1 MFGGGELLTKENI
14 ILSALRLFLL
24 RGYRNVSL
32 VDVAKEIGITKGG
45 IYHYFESKEQL
56 FHACI
61 CYLYDHFGEKYARFF
76 SEEKTFRGIL
86 DFLLSEEQD
95 IYFKR
100 LINVEQGDYRA
111 NNASLALE
119 IIHNFPEVQ
128 QRIDQGQLDL
138 RNTIKE
144 KLQLAQ
150 ETGEIRRDCDPK
162 VVATMI
168 LSVSNGLNILGKQ
181 INTSAMH
188 QQLIHSIWSF
198 IKGNGNE
205 ELSS

>member
-1 MFGGGELLTKENI
+1 MLEGGEIVTKENI
-14 ILSALRLFLL
+14 MLSALRLFLL

-61 CYLYDHFGEKYARFF
+61 CYLYDHFGEKYTRVFN
-76 SEEKTFRGIL
+76 EEKTFRGIL
-86 DFLLSEEQD
+86 NFLLSDEQD
-95 IYFKR
+95 AYFKR

-119 IIHNFPEVQ
+119 VIHNFPDLQ
-128 QRIDQGQLDL
+128 QRIDQGQLEL
-138 RNTIKE
+138 RNKIKE

-150 ETGEIRRDCDPK
+150 ATGETTRDFDPQ

-168 LSVSNGLNILGKQ
+168 LSVSSGLNSLGKH
-181 INTSAMH
+181 INTSDMH
-188 QQLIHSIWSF
+188 QQLIDNIWKF
-198 IKGNGNE
+198 IGIDDNKE
-205 ELSS
+205 

>member
-1 MFGGGELLTKENI
+1 MEILTKENI

-61 CYLYDHFGEKYARFF
+61 CYLYDHFGEKYAKFF

-86 DFLLSEEQD
+86 NFLLGDEQD
-95 IYFKR
+95 AYFKR
-100 LINVEQGDYRA
+100 LLNVEQGDYRA

-119 IIHNFPEVQ
+119 VIHNFPEIQ
-128 QRIDQGQLDL
+128 QRIDQGQLEL
-138 RNTIKE
+138 RNIIKE

-150 ETGEIRRDCDPK
+150 ETGEVRRDFDPQ

-168 LSVSNGLNILGKQ
+168 LSVSSGLNILGKQ

-188 QQLIHSIWSF
+188 QQLIDNIWNF
-198 IKGNGNE
+198 IRANDNKE
-205 ELSS
+205 EIV